1 MGINNQTINY
11 TMKNLKYIFILVS
24 AFLVFSCDKEET
36 KVTFLKST
44 PPELV
49 VSSTAN
55 LVLNKAQENFSSLQ
69 FQWTNPVFEF
79 SNGVNTQNVS
89 YVLQIDQGG
98 KDFGSAKQIGL
109 GFTNAVSRSFTV
121 RELNNT
127 LSGLELA
134 DFVPQD
140 FEFRIKATLSNNSVP
155 VYSNVVKIKIT
166 TYLDVVF
173 PVPANLFIT
182 GPAAPAPTSNG
193 DGWMDDGETAVLT
206 QKFTQINSYTFQ
218 INSLQINGGKEFLLV
233 PVYGNWA
240 NKFGFTGEGA
250 KNNPSGDSF
259 KPEGNNFIG
268 PAASRAYKITVNF
281 KTGRYS
287 FE

>member
-1 MGINNQTINY
+1 
-11 TMKNLKYIFILVS
+11 MKNLKYIFLLVS

-36 KVTFLKST
+36 RVTFLKST

-49 VSSTAN
+49 ASSTAN

-89 YVLQIDQGG
+89 YVLQIDQSG

-109 GFTNAVSRSFTV
+109 GFTNALSRSFTV

-166 TYLDVVF
+166 TYLDVVY
-173 PVPANLFIT
+173 PVPAKLFIT
-182 GPAAPAPTSNG
+182 GAATPSTVNG
-193 DGWMDDGETAVLT
+193 GWQYGDARDVGVPPGQE
-206 QKFTQINSYTFQ
+206 FTKVNSYLFV
-218 INSLQINGGKEFLLV
+218 INSLDLKASAGYLII
-233 PVYGNWA
+233 PVYGSWSE
-240 NKFGFTGEGA
+240 KYGFTGEKL
-250 KNNPSGDSF
+250 KNNPSGDTF
-259 KPEGNNFIG
+259 KPGGEDFIS
-268 PAASRAYKITVNF
+268 PSNAKAYKISVNF
-281 KTGRYS
+281 KTGKTTI
-287 FE
+287 E

>member
-1 MGINNQTINY
+1 
-11 TMKNLKYIFILVS
+11 MKNLKYIFILVS

-98 KDFGSAKQIGL
+98 KVFGSAKQMGL

-173 PVPANLFIT
+173 PVPANLYIT
-182 GPAAPAPTSNG
+182 GAATPRSWMAGG
-193 DGWMDDGETAVLT
+193 DAEVLS
-206 QKFTQINSYTFQ
+206 QKFVKENPFTFVLNSVQLTAGEQ
-218 INSLQINGGKEFLLV
+218 FLLV
-233 PVYGNWA
+233 PVYGNWS
-240 NKFGFTGEGA
+240 NKFGFTGAEA
-250 KNNPSGDSF
+250 ANNVNGDSF
-259 KPEGNNFIG
+259 KPEGSNFKAPG
-268 PAASRAYKITVNF
+268 TTKAYKVTVNF
-281 KTGRYS
+281 KTGKYS
-287 FE
+287 VE

>member
-1 MGINNQTINY
+1 
-11 TMKNLKYIFILVS
+11 MKKMKYI
-24 AFLVFSCDKEET
+24 AFFLGALIVLACDKEET
-36 KVTFLKST
+36 RVTFMKST
-44 PPELV
+44 PPVLV
-49 VSSTAN
+49 ASSTAD

-89 YVLQIDQGG
+89 YVLQIDQSG

-109 GFTNAVSRSFTV
+109 GFTNALSSSFTV
-121 RELNNT
+121 KELNNT

-134 DFVPQD
+134 DFVPQN

-193 DGWMDDGETAVLT
+193 DGWMDDGETQVLT
-206 QKFTQINSYTFQ
+206 QKFTQVNSYTFQ

-240 NKFGFTGEGA
+240 NKFGFTGEGG

-259 KPEGNNFIG
+259 KPGGNNFIG
-268 PAASRAYKITVNF
+268 PAASKAYKITVNF

>member
-1 MGINNQTINY
+1 MGIKNQTINY

-89 YVLQIDQGG
+89 YILQIDQGG

-109 GFTNAVSRSFTV
+109 GFTNALSRSFTV
-121 RELNNT
+121 KELNNT

-166 TYLDVVF
+166 TYLDVVY
-173 PVPANLFIT
+173 PVPSNLFMIGDAT
-182 GPAAPAPTSNG
+182 PGGWTNTVGNLDPA
-193 DGWMDDGETAVLT
+193 
-206 QKFTQINSYTFQ
+206 QKFSVVNSYTFRL
-218 INSLQINGGKEFLLV
+218 NSIALTGGKYYLLLPVAGSWDSKYAFPGTKDQNNRFGDTFKLNDGQDFLA
-233 PVYGNWA
+233 PAESGN
-240 NKFGFTGEGA
+240 
-250 KNNPSGDSF
+250 
-259 KPEGNNFIG
+259 
-268 PAASRAYKITVNF
+268 YKVTVNF
-281 KTGRYS
+281 KTAKVS
-287 FE
+287 LEKL